1 MFSGVGPW
9 LVYGNTEGDEVIDC
23 RFAHWGVVFRV
34 VFCYFCKGGYVVIM
48 KEKFQLSVSL
58 LLFFFFYILLKFK

>member
-23 RFAHWGVVFRV
+23 RFAHWVVMFRV
-34 VFCYFCKGGYVVIM
+34 GSAIFVREDM
-48 KEKFQLSVSL
+48 WL
-58 LLFFFFYILLKFK
+58 L